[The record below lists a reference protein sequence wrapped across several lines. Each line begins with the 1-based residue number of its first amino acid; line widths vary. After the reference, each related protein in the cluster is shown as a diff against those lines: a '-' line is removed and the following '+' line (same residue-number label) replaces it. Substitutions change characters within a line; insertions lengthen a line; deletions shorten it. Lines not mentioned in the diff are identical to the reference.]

1 MDGEKEQIFKVTVQ
15 CHAIGL
21 LYVSLKKIV
30 RVWSSNNLQSYY
42 IILSLFE
49 VSLSPLGFFC
59 LSTVVL
65 VTGAGGFIA
74 THIVKQLQEEGYRVR
89 GTVRSLEDE
98 ERVKKLKELC
108 PDAKHELEL
117 VEADLTKPES
127 WEPWVILDPL
137 RNYLQL
143 YERQQQV
150 NTKGKVYYVID
161 K

>member
-1 MDGEKEQIFKVTVQ
+1 MK
-15 CHAIGL
+15 
-21 LYVSLKKIV
+21 
-30 RVWSSNNLQSYY
+30 LQQFT
-42 IILSLFE
+42 IILHHTIFVRSLFK
-49 VSLSPLGFFC
+49 SFGFFFC

-143 YERQQQV
+143 CDRTQQV

-161 K
+161 KWKHS

>member
-1 MDGEKEQIFKVTVQ
+1 MICHYKYCCLKVFFIIFF
-15 CHAIGL
+15 GNSEPL
-21 LYVSLKKIV
+21 LFTI
-30 RVWSSNNLQSYY
+30 SNY
-42 IILSLFE
+42 IWTCISILAVF
-49 VSLSPLGFFC
+49 

-98 ERVKKLKELC
+98 ERIKKLKELC

-127 WEPWVILDPL
+127 WEP
-137 RNYLQL
+137 
-143 YERQQQV
+143 
-150 NTKGKVYYVID
+150 
-161 K
+161 

>member
-1 MDGEKEQIFKVTVQ
+1 MNGWTNVLRKTLLFKMICHYKYCYLKVFFIIFF
-15 CHAIGL
+15 GNSEPL
-21 LYVSLKKIV
+21 LFTI
-30 RVWSSNNLQSYY
+30 SNY
-42 IILSLFE
+42 IWTCISILAVF
-49 VSLSPLGFFC
+49 

-98 ERVKKLKELC
+98 ERIKKLKELC

-127 WEPWVILDPL
+127 WEP
-137 RNYLQL
+137 
-143 YERQQQV
+143 
-150 NTKGKVYYVID
+150 
-161 K
+161 

>member
-1 MDGEKEQIFKVTVQ
+1 MNGWMNVLQRNLLLRIIFHYKYYCCV
-15 CHAIGL
+15 GSSLFYFGYSEPL
-21 LYVSLKKIV
+21 LYTVS
-30 RVWSSNNLQSYY
+30 NLIWTRIS
-42 IILSLFE
+42 ILAVF
-49 VSLSPLGFFC
+49 

-127 WEPWVILDPL
+127 WEP
-137 RNYLQL
+137 
-143 YERQQQV
+143 
-150 NTKGKVYYVID
+150 
-161 K
+161 

>member
-1 MDGEKEQIFKVTVQ
+1 MCGMYKKQLNLGSNEWMDECFTEKLVIDNYLRSVIISITVR
-15 CHAIGL
+15 
-21 LYVSLKKIV
+21 S
-30 RVWSSNNLQSYY
+30 
-42 IILSLFE
+42 SLFYFGYSE
-49 VSLSPLGFFC
+49 PLLCTSSKLIWTRISILTIF

-127 WEPWVILDPL
+127 WEPWV
-137 RNYLQL
+137 Q
-143 YERQQQV
+143 
-150 NTKGKVYYVID
+150 GF
-161 K
+161 

>member
-1 MDGEKEQIFKVTVQ
+1 MK
-15 CHAIGL
+15 
-21 LYVSLKKIV
+21 
-30 RVWSSNNLQSYY
+30 LQQFTIIYY
-42 IILSLFE
+42 IIISLFA
-49 VSLSPLGFFC
+49 VSLSPLGFF

-143 YERQQQV
+143 YERKQQV
-150 NTKGKVYYVID
+150 NTKGKVYHVVD

>member
-1 MDGEKEQIFKVTVQ
+1 MNGWTNVLRKTLLFKMICHYKYCCLKVFCIIFF
-15 CHAIGL
+15 GNSEPL
-21 LYVSLKKIV
+21 LFTI
-30 RVWSSNNLQSYY
+30 SNY
-42 IILSLFE
+42 IWTCISILAVF
-49 VSLSPLGFFC
+49 

-98 ERVKKLKELC
+98 ERIKKLKELC

-127 WEPWVILDPL
+127 WEP
-137 RNYLQL
+137 
-143 YERQQQV
+143 
-150 NTKGKVYYVID
+150 
-161 K
+161 

>member
-1 MDGEKEQIFKVTVQ
+1 MNGWMNVLHKTLLFKMI
-15 CHAIGL
+15 CHYKYCCVRSSLSFVLIIPNHCCKRYPTIYGS
-21 LYVSLKKIV
+21 VSLYFI
-30 RVWSSNNLQSYY
+30 
-42 IILSLFE
+42 F
-49 VSLSPLGFFC
+49 

-98 ERVKKLKELC
+98 ERIKKLKELC

-127 WEPWVILDPL
+127 WEP
-137 RNYLQL
+137 
-143 YERQQQV
+143 
-150 NTKGKVYYVID
+150 
-161 K
+161 

>member
-1 MDGEKEQIFKVTVQ
+1 MNGWMNVLHKTLLFKMICHYKYCCVQ
-15 CHAIGL
+15 VLFIICFDNSEPLPNHCRYPTIYGS
-21 LYVSLKKIV
+21 VSLYFI
-30 RVWSSNNLQSYY
+30 
-42 IILSLFE
+42 F
-49 VSLSPLGFFC
+49 

-98 ERVKKLKELC
+98 ERIKKLKELC

-127 WEPWVILDPL
+127 WEP
-137 RNYLQL
+137 
-143 YERQQQV
+143 
-150 NTKGKVYYVID
+150 
-161 K
+161 

>member
-1 MDGEKEQIFKVTVQ
+1 MAVF
-15 CHAIGL
+15 
-21 LYVSLKKIV
+21 
-30 RVWSSNNLQSYY
+30 
-42 IILSLFE
+42 
-49 VSLSPLGFFC
+49 

-98 ERVKKLKELC
+98 ERIKKLKELC

-127 WEPWVILDPL
+127 WEP
-137 RNYLQL
+137 
-143 YERQQQV
+143 
-150 NTKGKVYYVID
+150 
-161 K
+161 